1 MMTQLSNGQ
10 LRKEARI
17 ETMSQMEDG
26 MTALMIKLL
35 MTVSNKHVSDK
46 QYFLQN
52 LQLKMDDRF
61 SKSLRMTTISSPR
74 TKEVKWMISQRMIS

>member
-17 ETMSQMEDG
+17 ETMSQLEDG

-52 LQLKMDDRF
+52 LQLKMDDRY

>member
-52 LQLKMDDRF
+52 LQLKMDDRY

>member
-1 MMTQLSNGQ
+1 
-10 LRKEARI
+10 
-17 ETMSQMEDG
+17 MSQMEDG

-52 LQLKMDDRF
+52 LQLKMDDRY